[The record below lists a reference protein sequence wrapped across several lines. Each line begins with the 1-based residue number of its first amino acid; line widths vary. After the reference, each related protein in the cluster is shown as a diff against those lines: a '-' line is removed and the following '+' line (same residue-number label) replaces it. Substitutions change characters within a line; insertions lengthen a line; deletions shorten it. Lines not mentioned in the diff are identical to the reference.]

1 MRYWTRSKVKL
12 KMYEQEM
19 TNELE
24 AFAEYYRKFTGI
36 SYDSSLIGISNK
48 IKIEQI
54 YPKRLYMDLRMHSK
68 RLFDQ
73 FEEID
78 TGINEGMDTRM
89 AIRQFISA
97 VKRFESDVLDG
108 FYELVSNV
116 YEIPMEVKSG
126 YSKFRDDY
134 NLVAHDLERYIR
146 KVNRELK
153 TSFPDY
159 FERAED
165 FVFINKPSSSI
176 DESLQRFIELSK
188 NIPALG
194 GIVLYGSYA
203 RGERNPRDI
212 DLLLIFDSDPDK
224 YSAKV
229 SELVVRVNPPV
240 PINTLLTDLT
250 DLDESLLQN
259 IMEEGKTLFGK
270 FVLTPEKIGKKSYRI
285 VSYSLK
291 GLDSTTKMAV
301 HRNVYGYTSRKKV
314 KDKEYF
320 YEGHGLK
327 DEKGVSI
334 LGRGVIAL
342 PKNIGDAFVGFLDR
356 NHVKHTVINAW
367 I

>member
-1 MRYWTRSKVKL
+1 MH
-12 KMYEQEM
+12 
-19 TNELE
+19 ELE
-24 AFAEYYRKFTGI
+24 EFVEYYKKFTGA
-36 SYDSSLIGISNK
+36 SHDLSLISISNK
-48 IKIEQI
+48 IKIGQI
-54 YPKRLYMDLRMHSK
+54 YPKHLHRDVQLHSK

-73 FEEID
+73 FGEID
-78 TGINEGMDTRM
+78 TGINEGMDARTV
-89 AIRQFISA
+89 IRQFVSA

-126 YSKFRDDY
+126 YSSFRDDY
-134 NLVAHDLERYIR
+134 NPVTYDLERYIR

-165 FVFINKPSSSI
+165 FVFINKPSGSI
-176 DESLQRFIELSK
+176 DESLQRFIELSR
-188 NIPALG
+188 NIPDLE

-212 DLLLIFDSDPDK
+212 DLLLIFDSDPGK

-240 PINTLLTDLT
+240 PINALLTDLT

-259 IMEEGKTLFGK
+259 IMEEGEALFGK
-270 FVLTPEKIGKKSYRI
+270 FVLAPEKIGKKSYRI

-291 GLDSTTKMAV
+291 GLDSTIKMAV
-301 HRNVYGYTSRKKV
+301 YRNVYGYTSRKKV

-320 YEGHGLK
+320 YEGQGLK

>member
-1 MRYWTRSKVKL
+1 MHER
-12 KMYEQEM
+12 EM

-24 AFAEYYRKFTGI
+24 AFVRYYRKFTGI
-36 SYDSSLIGISNK
+36 SYDSSLISISNK
-48 IKIEQI
+48 IKVEQI

-73 FEEID
+73 FEEIN
-78 TGINEGMDTRM
+78 TGINEGMDTM
-89 AIRQFISA
+89 PAIRQFISA
-97 VKRFESDVLDG
+97 AKRFESDVLDG

-116 YEIPMEVKSG
+116 YEIPVEVKSG

-134 NLVAHDLERYIR
+134 NMVAHDLERYIK
-146 KVNRELK
+146 KVNREVK

-159 FERAED
+159 FEGAED

-176 DESLQRFIELSK
+176 DESLQRFTELSK

-203 RGERNPRDI
+203 RGEINPRDI

-259 IMEEGKTLFGK
+259 IMEEGKALFGK

-327 DEKGVSI
+327 DEKSVSI